1 MSVQVLKI
9 RFPGLLVSVSVEQ
22 PHRRKEEHPSAGA
35 PAQTGRDRVAQRF
48 PSVAGIQ
55 PSLMKLQ
62 A

>member
-9 RFPGLLVSVSVEQ
+9 RFPGLLVAISVEQ
-22 PHRRKEEHPSAGA
+22 PHRRNEEHPPVGA
-35 PAQTGRDRVAQRF
+35 PVQTGRDHVAQRF